1 MTTIDFKKQKNRY
14 VTREVDN
21 ELVLVPIESNVA
33 SMNQLFTMNS
43 VGCFIWKCLDGV
55 KTEADIIQLIVDEF
69 DVEPETAKSDL
80 QDFLTDLQKL

>member
-1 MTTIDFKKQKNRY
+1 
-14 VTREVDN
+14 
-21 ELVLVPIESNVA
+21 
-33 SMNQLFTMNS
+33 MNQLFTMNS